1 MGTNFC
7 NFYRISEIHLHEY
20 AALLFNALLNAIWI
34 ISDLDCSSLD
44 EHHLTAPLV
53 DDADDFSSLMSDC
66 PDDQHDYMLNRE
78 VHRIGVFAD
87 QAVSK
92 NPLMEVGQ
100 AEK

>member
-1 MGTNFC
+1 MN
-7 NFYRISEIHLHEY
+7 
-20 AALLFNALLNAIWI
+20 
-34 ISDLDCSSLD
+34 
-44 EHHLTAPLV
+44 APLV
-53 DDADDFSSLMSDC
+53 DEADDFSSLMSDC

-100 AEK
+100 AEKCVVVVFWLSYVALRKIAVLQNKS